1 MKISDNLLSDA
12 SYVLANNHLH
22 PSAVVRLANFVMQ
35 LQTENPAAQASANPS
50 PAIASPFPQGIEL
63 AVCSDIAARQEL
75 GVRKYGQTVADNPLT
90 HSQWLQHAYEEALD
104 LAVYLKRAMKEL
116 E

>member
-1 MKISDNLLSDA
+1 MMKISDNLLSDA
-12 SYVLANNHLH
+12 SYVLAHNHLH
-22 PSAVVRLANFVMQ
+22 PSAVVRLANFVVQ
-35 LQTENPAAQASANPS
+35 LQTENSAATVPG
-50 PAIASPFPQGIEL
+50 PAITSPFPQGIEL
-63 AVCSDIAARQEL
+63 AVCRDIAARQEL